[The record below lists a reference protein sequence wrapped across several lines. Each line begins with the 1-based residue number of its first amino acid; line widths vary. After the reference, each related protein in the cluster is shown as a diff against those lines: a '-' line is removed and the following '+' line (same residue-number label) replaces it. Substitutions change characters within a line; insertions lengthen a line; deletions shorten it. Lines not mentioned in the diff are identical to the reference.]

1 MILNNNI
8 VSAIDNLTIEQL
20 NNLLDEI
27 NNNDNA
33 DSIILD
39 LADGEYDNQ
48 IDINDIKN
56 NMITNRLDE
65 LEEVLKVDESMLEG
79 IDFIETN
86 KIIVY
91 DDITMFHETSDGE
104 IDYANKFR
112 LKEKIDSLESSVSQL
127 QNKLENHSH
136 SLFPNISNASAPIEN
151 SNLPIPSS
159 TIEQSGPSTTTVPTT
174 TVPTTTVPT
183 TTVPTTTVPTTT
195 VPTNPNSGYGY

>member
-1 MILNNNI
+1 MSDPQVPISDLMFLNNNL
-8 VSAIDNLTIEQL
+8 VSAIDNLSIEQL
-20 NNLLDEI
+20 YNLLDEI

-48 IDINDIKN
+48 IDISDIKN

-65 LEEVLKVDESMLEG
+65 LEEVLKVDEGMLEG

-91 DDITMFHETSDGE
+91 DDVPMFHETPDGE

-112 LKEKIDSLESSVSQL
+112 LKEKLESLESSVSQL
-127 QNKLENHSH
+127 QNSMDDMNSKLENHSH
-136 SLFPNISNASAPIEN
+136 ELPNTSNAAPIE
-151 SNLPIPSS
+151 STNLPNPSPS
-159 TIEQSGPSTTTVPTT
+159 IEQSASGVTDTTVPTT
-174 TVPTTTVPT
+174 TVPTT
-183 TTVPTTTVPTTT
+183 
-195 VPTNPNSGYGY
+195 NPNSGNGY